1 MNTPLRIGLVGLGE
15 VAIPHLEAYQDTNI
29 VKVVAGVEPRQERLE
44 QLSKTYGFKP
54 YASLETMLASEQ
66 LDIACVLTP
75 VNTHRPCVEK
85 IADAG
90 VHVFC
95 EKPLAITLEDARA
108 MVAYC
113 QAKNVKLCYG
123 SSYRYLPTMLE
134 AKRQI
139 ASGVVGKVLLISE
152 TLIGGAGL
160 EHRQEMPP
168 VHYPLGGPGGS
179 PMGLVDHGIHMLDA
193 FPWLLDSN
201 IVSCYGRGN
210 ISGATPQTE
219 FAVLH
224 FANGATGQLLYE
236 DATFPSDL
244 PSEGIFGYGWDVD
257 GKFTRG
263 HLWQK
268 QPVTLRVHGT
278 KGSLRIFPYANKLFL
293 TTVKGLEQLDVAP
306 EPPPSHFRLQIE
318 AFADSIVKNTA
329 VSVPGEVGVKA
340 LEILLD
346 IYAASR
352 SEHDS

>member
-1 MNTPLRIGLVGLGE
+1 MAKTIPLQIGLVGLGE
-15 VAIPHLEAYQDTNI
+15 VAIAHLEAYRDTNI
-29 VKVVAGVEPRQERLE
+29 LKVVAGVEPREERLE
-44 QLSKTYGFKP
+44 HLSKTYGFKP
-54 YASLETMLASEQ
+54 YTSLEAMLGAEQ

-75 VNTHRPCVEK
+75 VNTHRLCAEK

-108 MVAYC
+108 MVDYC

-134 AKRQI
+134 AKRLLT
-139 ASGVVGKVLLISE
+139 SGVLGNVLLISE
-152 TLIGGAGL
+152 SLVGGAGL
-160 EHRQEMPP
+160 EQRREMPP

-193 FPWLLDSN
+193 FPWLLGSE
-201 IVSCYGRGN
+201 IVSATGRGN
-210 ISGATPQTE
+210 ISGAAPQTE
-219 FAVLH
+219 YAVLH

-263 HLWQK
+263 HLWQS

-278 KGSLRIFPYANKLFL
+278 KGALRIFPYANKLFL
-293 TTVKGLEQLDVAP
+293 TTAKGLEQLDVP
-306 EPPPSHFRLQIE
+306 LEPPPAHFRFQME
-318 AFADSIVKNTA
+318 AFAESVVQDTSVP
-329 VSVPGEVGVKA
+329 VPGEVGVKA

-346 IYAASR
+346 IYAA
-352 SEHDS
+352 EG